1 MTAENDK
8 PQMLSMR
15 NLARYKTLG
24 WLFLLLVIPL
34 ACSFPVFLAPGGPAA
49 REGQASG
56 SVPRL
61 RGPIISAPANAT
73 PTATPFQ
80 PLDPTP
86 VYEPTRMPTATPGAD
101 DVELEPTPTTGPELE
116 LVPSGFGYSRPA
128 DQVNILLLGSDQR
141 PGDPGF
147 RTDAIILAI
156 LTPSRGTV
164 SLISFPRDLYLNI
177 PGWTTNRINTAFAR
191 GGFDLLSQ
199 TLEYNFGI
207 RADYYVMVNFTAFK
221 ETIDS
226 LDGIKVNVA
235 QTLTDH
241 RPGKGQYTL
250 PAGTHTLDG
259 STALWYVRS
268 RYTTNDFDRNRRQ
281 QEVLSG
287 LFFRMMSLNA
297 VQRAPELY
305 EIYRNNVLTNLSLDN
320 IKPLLPLALR
330 ITDTS
335 NLRQYYIGPYE
346 AYRYIVPYSGA
357 DVLLPNHYAIIEIVR
372 KAVEGE

>member
-1 MTAENDK
+1 
-8 PQMLSMR
+8 MR
-15 NLARYKTLG
+15 NILRFKTLP
-24 WLFLLLVIPL
+24 WLFLLLFLPL
-34 ACSFPVFLAPGGPAA
+34 ACSFPIFLSSGGPVS
-49 REGQASG
+49 RDGQAAG
-56 SVPRL
+56 SIAGL
-61 RGPIISAPANAT
+61 RGPIISAPWNAT

-80 PLDPTP
+80 PIEPTP
-86 VYEPTRMPTATPGAD
+86 IYEPTRMPTATPGPD
-101 DVELEPTPTTGPELE
+101 DQESEPTPTSGPALD
-116 LVPSGFGYSRPA
+116 LVPSGFGYMRPA
-128 DQVNILLLGSDQR
+128 DQVTILLLGSDQR

-164 SLISFPRDLYLNI
+164 SLVSFPRDLYLNI

-226 LDGIKVNVA
+226 LGGIKVDVA
-235 QTLTDH
+235 KTLTDQ

-250 PAGTHTLDG
+250 PAGRHTLDG

-281 QEVLSG
+281 QEVLTG
-287 LFFRMMSLNA
+287 LFARLMSLDA

-305 EIYRNNVLTNLSLDN
+305 EIYRNNVLTNLALDD
-320 IKPLLPLALR
+320 IRPLLPLALQVSN
-330 ITDTS
+330 TS
-335 NLRQYYIGPYE
+335 NIQQYYIGPQE

-357 DVLLPNHYAIIEIVR
+357 DVLLPNHYAIIEIIR
-372 KAVEGE
+372 RAVEGE